1 VSGLRERA
9 TRAESA
15 GAVEAALAGDE
26 TAFGTLVETY
36 RAELRVHCY
45 RMVGSLDESED
56 LVQETFLRAWRRRE
70 TFAGRSTFRAWLYR
84 IATNACLD
92 ALERRPP
99 RLLPPQMVP
108 VTPAEA
114 PMPPL
119 VELAC
124 VEPYPDRLLPDPD
137 DPAAAVVAKETLELA
152 FIVAIQF
159 LPARQRAVL
168 ILRDVLGYPAKE
180 AADLLEMSVPALKSA
195 LQRARLT
202 LKEHLPGRRGDWAA
216 PSIEPSAAERKL
228 LRRYIA
234 AIENADPDAFT
245 ALLCADVRQS
255 MPPYPLW
262 FQGREVFVEG
272 WRPMMVGPDAWGEWR
287 VLETA
292 ANRQPAL
299 AAYLRRPG
307 ESAFSGSWLGV
318 FAFRDGLISEITT
331 YEPTFFAAF
340 GLPEQL

>member
-1 VSGLRERA
+1 VESLRERA

-15 GAVEAALAGDE
+15 EVIGAALAGDE

-70 TFAGRSTFRAWLYR
+70 TYAGRASFRAWLYR

-99 RLLPPQMVP
+99 RLLPPQMAP
-108 VTPAEA
+108 MTDPNA

-119 VELAC
+119 VEIAC
-124 VEPYPDRLLPDPD
+124 VEPYPDRLMPAPD
-137 DPAAAVVAKETLELA
+137 DPAAAVVAKETMELA

-168 ILRDVLGYPAKE
+168 ILRDVLGYPAQE
-180 AADLLEMSVPALKSA
+180 AADLLDLSVAALKSA
-195 LQRARLT
+195 LQRARAT
-202 LKEHLPGRRGDWAA
+202 LRERLPERRLDWSA
-216 PSIEPSAAERKL
+216 PATSSPDEQAL
-228 LRRYIA
+228 LKRYVA
-234 AIENADPDAFT
+234 AIEHADPDAFT
-245 ALLCADVRQS
+245 ALLREDVRQS
-255 MPPYPLW
+255 MPPYPMW

-272 WRPMMVGPDAWGEWR
+272 WRPMMVGPAAWGEWR
-287 VLETA
+287 VLPA
-292 ANRQPAL
+292 SVNRQPAL
-299 AAYLRRPG
+299 AAYLKRPG
-307 ESAFSGSWLGV
+307 EEAFTGSWLGV

-331 YEPTFFAAF
+331 FQPSFFAAC
-340 GLPEQL
+340 GLPATL

>member
-9 TRAESA
+9 TRAESPDA
-15 GAVEAALAGDE
+15 IAAALGGDE

-70 TFAGRSTFRAWLYR
+70 TYEGRSSFRAWLYR
-84 IATNACLD
+84 IATNAALD

-108 VTPAEA
+108 ATEAGA
-114 PMPPL
+114 PMPPR

-124 VEPYPDRLLPDPD
+124 VEPYPDRLLPPPD

-159 LPARQRAVL
+159 LPARQRAAL

-180 AADLLEMSVPALKSA
+180 AADLLDLSVAALKSA
-195 LQRARLT
+195 LQRARGT
-202 LKEHLPGRRGDWAA
+202 LKAHLPERRLDWSA
-216 PSIEPSAAERKL
+216 PAPPSADERAL
-228 LRRYIA
+228 LRRYVD
-234 AIENADPDAFT
+234 AIENADPDAFS
-245 ALLCADVRQS
+245 ALLREDVRQS

-272 WRPMMVGPDAWGEWR
+272 WRPMMVGPGAWGDWR
-287 VLETA
+287 VLSTA

-307 ESAFSGSWLGV
+307 EEAFSGSWISL
-318 FAFRDGLISEITT
+318 FAFRDGLVSEITT
-331 YEPTFFAAF
+331 YDPKFLPAF
-340 GLPEQL
+340 GLPGKL